1 MLPDLVGICSR
12 DPYARHSTTLASWG
26 YHGLADRCRLTLCF
40 EFCRTSYLMGR
51 LLQALKWTRQW
62 QAKVGR
68 FSQGTSF
75 CFGRS
80 RWIRCGKDRSGV
92 HRANGTY
99 LSRLESI
106 WI

>member
-62 QAKVGR
+62 QVR
-68 FSQGTSF
+68 
-75 CFGRS
+75 
-80 RWIRCGKDRSGV
+80 IRKAC
-92 HRANGTY
+92 ANFVIFPGD
-99 LSRLESI
+99 LSSAH
-106 WI
+106 